1 MGRGYSLIRSSS
13 SWIPINPL
21 LPLPFIFPMLSLAFS
36 SILSIYSVLVGL
48 NPGWTIF
55 QPYLF
60 HENINGS
67 FCDFADM
74 KGCLRR
80 HSRIAQLLAGVSPTI
95 ILFEPGGGYDQKAS
109 FVGFRKEN
117 KLTSAIC
124 MIIVKILST
133 VYIKR
138 PTFIELHDFPI
149 GVDLIVNETLFE
161 IPNERTDIRV
171 RQWGQLRKR
180 NNSELWISDCESF
193 YLRNRLNFL
202 FVHLVGTGLELYGS
216 MFFLLNGK
224 WKDLMMSWFW
234 KKKW

>member
-13 SWIPINPL
+13 SIIPINPIL
-21 LPLPFIFPMLSLAFS
+21 SLPFIFNMLSLALP

-60 HENINGS
+60 HQNINRS
-67 FCDFADM
+67 FSDFADM

-80 HSRIAQLLAGVSPTI
+80 HSRMAQLLAGVSPTI
-95 ILFEPGGGYDQKAS
+95 ILFEPGRGYDQKAS
-109 FVGFRKEN
+109 FEGCFGFRKEN
-117 KLTSAIC
+117 KFASAIC
-124 MIIVKILST
+124 MIVVKFLST

-149 GVDLIVNETLFE
+149 GVDLIVKEMLFE
-161 IPNERTDIRV
+161 IPDERTDIRV
-171 RQWGQLRKR
+171 RQCRQLRKR
-180 NNSELWISDCESF
+180 NNSELWIFDCASF

-202 FVHLVGTGLELYGS
+202 FVHIVLTGLELYALK
-216 MFFLLNGK
+216 FQFK
-224 WKDLMMSWFW
+224 RI
-234 KKKW
+234 